1 METSENFNP
10 TSAKTLSRRTFLAVT
25 GLGAGGLGAG
35 LGRGFW
41 HEPQAVR
48 VEHLRLPLAKMTG
61 GARVRFV
68 QLSDLHI
75 QSFESYHRKVADL
88 VNNLAADLILITG
101 DFLDRER
108 NLAAVRQFV
117 ELLRAPR
124 GIFAVQGNWEYW
136 ARIEGENLRQ
146 AFARWGVTLLINE
159 RVDLSLGA
167 TPLSLLGLDYPS
179 AADALKKLQAQADP
193 ARVNLLLSH
202 VPAFAHD
209 LLDGRIDLLLCGHTH
224 GGQVRLPLITPF
236 YLPRF
241 SEPFVAGLYR
251 VGPDTP
257 LYVNRGIGTSL
268 LPVRFLCPPEI
279 TLFELQAMS

>member
-1 METSENFNP
+1 METHDTPPSPVPN
-10 TSAKTLSRRTFLAVT
+10 TLSRRTFLALT
-25 GLGAGGLGAG
+25 GLGAGGLG

-41 HEPQAVR
+41 HEPQAVK
-48 VEHLRLPLAKMTG
+48 VERMRLPLGKMAD
-61 GARVRFV
+61 GANLRFV
-68 QLSDLHI
+68 HLSDLHI
-75 QSFESYHRKVADL
+75 RSFENYHGKVADL
-88 VNNLAADLILITG
+88 VNSLAADLILITG

-108 NLAAVRQFV
+108 NLAAVRQFL
-117 ELLRAPR
+117 ELLRAPG

-136 ARIEGENLRQ
+136 ARIEGENLRA

-159 RVDLSLGA
+159 RVDLSLGD
-167 TPLSLLGLDYPS
+167 TPLSILGLDYPS
-179 AADALKKLQAQADP
+179 PADALKKLQAQADP

-202 VPAFAHD
+202 VPAFAHE
-209 LLDGRIDLLLCGHTH
+209 LLDGRIDLLLSGHTH

-241 SEPFVAGLYR
+241 SEPFIAGLYR

-279 TLFELQAMS
+279 TLFELHAAG

>member
-1 METSENFNP
+1 MEETAPCPSPPP
-10 TSAKTLSRRTFLAVT
+10 TTLSRRTFLA
-25 GLGAGGLGAG
+25 LGGLGASG
-35 LGRGFW
+35 LGLGHGFW
-41 HEPQAVR
+41 HAPRAVR
-48 VEHLRLPLAKMTG
+48 IEPVRLPLGKMAA
-61 GARVRFV
+61 GARLRFV

-75 QSFESYHRKVADL
+75 QSFAPYHRKVANL
-88 VNNLAADLILITG
+88 VNGLDADLILITG

-108 NLAAVRQFV
+108 NLTAVRQFL
-117 ELLRAPR
+117 ELLRAPH

-159 RVDLSLGA
+159 RADLSLGN

-179 AADALKKLQAQADP
+179 PADALKTLQSQADP

-202 VPAFAHD
+202 VPAFAHE
-209 LLDGRIDLLLCGHTH
+209 LLDGRIDLLLSGHTH
-224 GGQVRLPLITPF
+224 GGQVRLPGVTPF

-279 TLFELQAMS
+279 TLFELQGTG